1 MKPSVVLFA
10 PLLSTIKLKRDAFS
24 MDKESLYTWDAV
36 RPRQHITLRNQLED
50 EQIQALDQFD
60 PMSIFGLIAVAIFI
74 GVTAQSFINSMIA
87 GDQGLGAFLS
97 DGNGFSNSKFKP
109 LSRKT
114 AKADPLP
121 WLKLPKLDFVEVAG
135 QDDEENEMKS
145 IDRLELVQSLMQRME
160 KELQMGDTQGASRT
174 KDYIDSLLNES
185 ETDKINFK

>member
-1 MKPSVVLFA
+1 
-10 PLLSTIKLKRDAFS
+10 
-24 MDKESLYTWDAV
+24 MDSIQKSLYTWDTV

-60 PMSIFGLIAVAIFI
+60 PMSIFGLVAVAIFI

-114 AKADPLP
+114 IKADPLP